1 MAHNYN
7 LLYLSKYDFAAVM
20 EATSEG
26 PKAAAWAMEVGLLEK
41 QMLCPQCTQPMRLN
55 PKARHAARRHITTT
69 KSILVN
75 SWFSKMKL
83 TLPQALRLMFAWCM
97 RAPQPQAAHMAN
109 YSERTVSDW
118 YAACRV
124 LCSKELLGGE
134 FKIGG
139 DGHIVEIDETSLKK
153 KSKYGRGRHYKEFWL
168 FGGVD
173 RATGQ
178 WFGRIVYDK
187 RTKATLLP
195 IIKQFIKPRTRIHSD
210 MFATYV
216 TERGARTHTL
226 ANNRTLASMHYEHS
240 WVNHTLN
247 FVDPVTGTHTNTI
260 EGLWEMHIKR
270 HIKAMRGM
278 TQKYLDGYIDEYMW
292 RSWFFPPRCSPGE
305 YMCGL
310 VQAVIRHPKQEE

>member
-7 LLYLSKYDFAAVM
+7 LLYPFKYDFAAVL

-55 PKARHAARRHITTT
+55 PKARHWRCCRKKAHQDSKEVMRT
-69 KSILVN
+69 ILVN

-83 TLPQALRLMFAWCM
+83 TLPQALRLMFARCM

-109 YSERTVSDW
+109 VSERTVSDW

-124 LCSKELLGGE
+124 LCSKELLGDE

-153 KSKYGRGRHYKEFWL
+153 KSKYGCGRHYKEFWL

-178 WFGRIVYDK
+178 WFGCIVYDK

-195 IIKQFIKPRTRIHSD
+195 IIKQFIKPRTCIHSD
-210 MFATYV
+210 MFAIYL

-226 ANNRTLASMHYEHS
+226 TNNRTLASMHYEHS

-260 EGLWEMHIKR
+260 EGLGEMRIKR

-278 TQKYLDGYIDEYMW
+278 TQRYLDGCIDEYMW
-292 RSWFFPPRCSPGE
+292 RSWVFSSKMHAR
-305 YMCGL
+305 
-310 VQAVIRHPKQEE
+310 

>member
-7 LLYLSKYDFAAVM
+7 LLYLSKYDFVAVM

-26 PKAAAWAMEVGLLEK
+26 PKAATWAK
-41 QMLCPQCTQPMRLN
+41 QMICPQCTQPMRPN
-55 PKARHAARRHITTT
+55 SKARHWRCCRKKAHQDGKEVQR
-69 KSILVN
+69 SILVN
-75 SWFSKMKL
+75 SWFSKMKV

-97 RAPQPQAAHMAN
+97 RAPQPQTAHMAN
-109 YSERTVSDW
+109 VSERTVSDW

-124 LCSKELLGGE
+124 FCSKELLGGE

-139 DGHIVEIDETSLKK
+139 DSHIVEIDETSLKK
-153 KSKYGRGRHYKEFWL
+153 KSKQSNMTVVRSHPLL
-168 FGGVD
+168 FG
-173 RATGQ
+173 
-178 WFGRIVYDK
+178 
-187 RTKATLLP
+187 
-195 IIKQFIKPRTRIHSD
+195 TRIHSD

-226 ANNRTLASMHYEHS
+226 ANNRTLASMHYDHS
-240 WVNHTLN
+240 WVNHTIN
-247 FVDPVTGTHTNTI
+247 FVEPVMGTHTNAI

-310 VQAVIRHPKQEE
+310 VQAVIRYPKQVE